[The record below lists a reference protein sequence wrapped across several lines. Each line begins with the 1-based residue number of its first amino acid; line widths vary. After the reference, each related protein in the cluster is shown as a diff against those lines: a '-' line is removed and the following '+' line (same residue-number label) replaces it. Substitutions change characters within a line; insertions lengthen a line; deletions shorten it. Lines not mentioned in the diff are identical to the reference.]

1 MLYAFQAAMCPS
13 CGRLWTGLT
22 VLWSL
27 VYVCAGAVQI
37 VTGIFLLIS
46 LPDLKLCSNVWAG
59 SWNVVAGISGGMI
72 ACFGDPSPKRQ
83 ERLLYVAMSILA
95 VNTVNAVITEWTF
108 YWTGELLPNE
118 DARSHVKA
126 LVANARVTAGIAAAI
141 ILIASF
147 LDSQFTFCSIGSTRS
162 ALRAKAR
169 KARGSHEQVSDIEY
183 IIPRPK
189 SHSEPKPTNSAYN
202 AYAQSWVFEAETSNS
217 NSNHAVSPYLKLNQD
232 DESIVVNGK
241 DVSSSDNAKEETIII
256 ANPVVHIEE
265 ASDESTSN
273 SDRKLCY
280 MKSFSRTPSPVI
292 LSAASSQASLNNQPI
307 YECLEKL
314 TEPTMYRSRL
324 NTALSVKDE
333 PQYASTSPRK
343 SEMSSPRASDP
354 VQYASLM
361 MELEQALTSK
371 KDRNQSVMS
380 PQSET
385 QTTSDCSRHD
395 SSKSESQKTD
405 FKSSDADFSK
415 ELEAALQLI
424 QDLESPNTAETPS
437 ETCRSAEGQ
446 RPLAVWRHSDASG
459 SEKTLSAVGSLA
471 ELTSPMTECLP
482 EMYGY
487 GKTSTTSSAHGKDV
501 CVVVQCSNSQST
513 SGYSSPTRKLTP
525 NWSTSSSVDGS
536 SNDLGRSLSFQIR
549 NTNSSAVISL
559 FPGSQQLELC
569 STPLPESQQHHHR
582 IPNGFSTFRGSPQLA
597 PKSVTVVK
605 INGRDV
611 DETFG
616 VESNNIPSKTD
627 EDIHTRVA
635 AKSLLRRSSSA
646 STWNV
651 MSLLRKKKQ
660 IPKLSPELESA
671 IIKSE
676 SLAHLTEVELLAR
689 HERNRE
695 IQRQIEQ
702 RVQQQ
707 LGQMTESNC

>member
-1 MLYAFQAAMCPS
+1 MTSHFH
-13 CGRLWTGLT
+13 
-22 VLWSL
+22 
-27 VYVCAGAVQI
+27 I
-37 VTGIFLLIS
+37 
-46 LPDLKLCSNVWAG
+46 
-59 SWNVVAGISGGMI
+59 
-72 ACFGDPSPKRQ
+72 
-83 ERLLYVAMSILA
+83 
-95 VNTVNAVITEWTF
+95 VITTVSYAMRTKYLPTNEKQKSTPVIL
-108 YWTGELLPNE
+108 TLSLL
-118 DARSHVKA
+118 
-126 LVANARVTAGIAAAI
+126 
-141 ILIASF
+141 F
-147 LDSQFTFCSIGSTRS
+147 Q
-162 ALRAKAR
+162 
-169 KARGSHEQVSDIEY
+169 
-183 IIPRPK
+183 PK
-189 SHSEPKPTNSAYN
+189 SNSEPKPTNSAYN

-232 DESIVVNGK
+232 DESIIANGK
-241 DVSSSDNAKEETIII
+241 DVSSSDSGRNISKEETIII

-314 TEPTMYRSRL
+314 TEPTVYRSRL

-361 MELEQALTSK
+361 MELEQALTNK
-371 KDRNQSVMS
+371 KDKNQTVMS

-487 GKTSTTSSAHGKDV
+487 GKTSTASSAHGKDV

-536 SNDLGRSLSFQIR
+536 SSDLGRTLSFQIR

-559 FPGSQQLELC
+559 FPGPQQAEKC
-569 STPLPESQQHHHR
+569 STPLPEPQPQQQQITH
-582 IPNGFSTFRGSPQLA
+582 IPSGFSTFRGSPQFA
-597 PKSVTVVK
+597 AKSVTVVK

-611 DETFG
+611 DEALD
-616 VESNNIPSKTD
+616 VENNNIPSKTD
-627 EDIHTRVA
+627 DDIHTRVA

-695 IQRQIEQ
+695 IQRV
-702 RVQQQ
+702 RPLV
-707 LGQMTESNC
+707 